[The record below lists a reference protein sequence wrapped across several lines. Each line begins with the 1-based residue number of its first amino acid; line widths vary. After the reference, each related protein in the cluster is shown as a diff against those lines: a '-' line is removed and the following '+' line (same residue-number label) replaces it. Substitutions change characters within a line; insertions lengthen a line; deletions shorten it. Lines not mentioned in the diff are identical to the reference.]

1 MSESLSKSNSN
12 PLIDA
17 YLQNFDSYPCSLVYD
32 FQLTQGGVA
41 DCLKFF
47 MFLFEICRTRG
58 IRLYYLQHDIPIE
71 KYIFVKHAQMRIRH
85 ETLVQHSKDGMT
97 IRMIQSTDELEKL
110 ERFTYHLVRPHILY
124 KMFSFDSIKS
134 PFSFIFEFSPDVIEN
149 VPRIFPELSTKS
161 YISMHLR
168 LGDKFLET
176 DKQFVLCKEDAR
188 QYNQKVMFETM
199 EQLLSEPNQV
209 PNQVPSQVLFFCDNR
224 RYKVAVQNKY
234 KGLVISTAEIGHTSF
249 LNTTDEQVLNTV
261 TEFYVLT
268 QSEKIIAF
276 SYSGF
281 PVAAAKYNNIPIESR
296 DNHT

>member
-17 YLQNFDSYPCSLVYD
+17 YLQNFDSYPCSLVYN
-32 FQLTQGGVA
+32 FPLTYGGVA

-47 MFLFEICRTRG
+47 MLLFEICRTRG

-85 ETLVQHSKDGMT
+85 GTLVQHSKDGSS
-97 IRMIQSTDELEKL
+97 IRMVQSINELEKL
-110 ERFTYHLVRPHILY
+110 ERFTYNLVKPNILY
-124 KMFSFDSIKS
+124 KMFSFDFIKT
-134 PFSFIFEFSPDVIEN
+134 PFSSIFEFSSEVIEN

-161 YISMHLR
+161 YISVHLR

-176 DKQFVLCKEDAR
+176 DKEFVICKEDAR

-199 EQLLSEPNQV
+199 EQLLSEPS
-209 PNQVPSQVLFFCDNR
+209 QVPSQVLFFCDNR
-224 RYKVAVQNKY
+224 RYKMAVQNKY

-281 PVAAAKYNNIPIESR
+281 PVAAAKYDNKPFESR